1 MLNIVFSI
9 LYVQKITISE
19 YSSDIIKEKTL
30 INEDNFM
37 YIYRIMSINY
47 KKYFKYLFSKY
58 VYKSFFK
65 IHKVNYLRARINYIT
80 RGNNLIGYKM
90 KLAGRFSRKQRAGH
104 L

>member
-1 MLNIVFSI
+1 M
-9 LYVQKITISE
+9 E
-19 YSSDIIKEKTL
+19 YYPDP
-30 INEDNFM
+30 INERVFDDKF
-37 YIYRIMSINY
+37 IEIFRVININH
-47 KKYFKYLFSKY
+47 KRYFKFLFSKY

-65 IHKVNYLRARINYIT
+65 VHNVNYLRARINYVT